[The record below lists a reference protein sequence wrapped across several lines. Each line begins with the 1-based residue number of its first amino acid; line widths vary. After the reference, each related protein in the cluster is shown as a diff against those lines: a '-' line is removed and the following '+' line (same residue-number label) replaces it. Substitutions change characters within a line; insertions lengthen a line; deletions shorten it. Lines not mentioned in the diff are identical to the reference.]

1 MIKAIF
7 IIGKPGSGKSIMVWY
22 LAGLLE
28 ADGYHVSF
36 SSDRIGLEEE
46 TLKDVAK
53 AKAGKDGVKVGT
65 HSKLIADGPPGHR
78 KVHVLDGKILN
89 AVHNDMVKKAA
100 TSRQRKT
107 VILGEYAIG
116 PDIKFG
122 SKKEPLL
129 QSTHHLVGFMKKHKA
144 VRSIFILD
152 IEASLA
158 QREYR
163 QLSRPDSMAE
173 ETFRAYFP
181 DGGEMSKKDAKL
193 LGGNYYRFVNRDD
206 DHDGYYSEARY
217 MYETYIRP
225 KLQK

>member
-1 MIKAIF
+1 MITAIF

-36 SSDRIGLEEE
+36 LSDRIGLEQG
-46 TLKDVAK
+46 TLKDVVRV
-53 AKAGKDGVKVGT
+53 KAGPDGVKVGK

-78 KVHVLDGKILN
+78 KVHVLDGMILN
-89 AVHNDMVKKAA
+89 AVHKDMVKKAA
-100 TSRQRKT
+100 ASGERKS
-107 VILGEYAIG
+107 IMLGEYAIG

-129 QSTHHLVGFMKKHKA
+129 QSTHHLVSFIKKYKA
-144 VRSIFILD
+144 LKSIFVLD

-163 QLSRPDSMAE
+163 QSSRPDSMAQ

-181 DGGEMSKKDAKL
+181 DGGEMSKADAKFL
-193 LGGNYYRFVNRDD
+193 RGNYYRFVNRDD

-217 MYETYIRP
+217 MYETHIRS
-225 KLQK
+225 KLQT